1 MTPMVWRAYLG
12 ASVLAAFA
20 LLALPIGP
28 RAVLYIVV
36 SASAALAVAAGA
48 LGYRPAGVG
57 AWWLLAVGQGL
68 FLLGDVLFSVNEL
81 VLHIEPFPSLADILY
96 LAGYPVMAGGLALLL
111 RRRSTRRDRPALLDA
126 AIIATGFGLITWVLV
141 MVPYFRDPELTL
153 LERVASL
160 AYPVGDILLLAL
172 AAALA
177 IAAGRRPVAFWLLIG
192 NLVVTLVV
200 DTAFAV
206 LALRGADTR
215 ITDVGYAI
223 GYGLLGAA
231 ALHPSMVG
239 LSAPTPERRARLSR
253 GRLLAMG
260 AAALVAPALLV
271 VQRLQGDRVEAA
283 AIAGGWMILFV
294 LVGVRMVGLVRDIE
308 RAEQDRRRL
317 FDRTLQATEQER
329 IEVAAELHDGPIQR
343 LTALTYELENAK
355 QRLLR
360 ASPEEGAARLGQ
372 AQTALSAEVQGL
384 RQLMVSLRPPALD
397 EVGLEAALRDQVGA
411 FARRSGVDCSLRVA
425 LDGRLDRELE
435 TVLYRI
441 TQEALHNVARHAGAG
456 RLWLDLEEAGG
467 QVSLQIRDDGVG
479 FKPVPSSALVRA
491 GRFGLAGMRERVEMA
506 GGSWQVDARPGGGVT
521 IRASFQVPSA
531 A

>member
-1 MTPMVWRAYLG
+1 
-12 ASVLAAFA
+12 
-20 LLALPIGP
+20 
-28 RAVLYIVV
+28 
-36 SASAALAVAAGA
+36 
-48 LGYRPAGVG
+48 
-57 AWWLLAVGQGL
+57 
-68 FLLGDVLFSVNEL
+68 
-81 VLHIEPFPSLADILY
+81 
-96 LAGYPVMAGGLALLL
+96 
-111 RRRSTRRDRPALLDA
+111 
-126 AIIATGFGLITWVLV
+126 
-141 MVPYFRDPELTL
+141 
-153 LERVASL
+153 
-160 AYPVGDILLLAL
+160 VGDILLLAL

-456 RLWLDLEEAGG
+456 RLWLVLEEAGG

-479 FKPVPSSALVRA
+479 FKPVTSSALVQA

-506 GGSWQVDARPGGGVT
+506 GGSWQVDARPGVGVT